1 MKPPLAHEVR
11 KPAKTLAGVTPITVV
26 VNPRKCDHGTC
37 IYCPGGKKVPQ
48 SYTDKSPAVM
58 RALMLDYDPHQ
69 QVTVR
74 LKAFQA
80 MHHPTDKIE
89 LIILGGTFM
98 QYPKK
103 YRDGFIKACYD
114 GLNECS
120 SKNLQEAKKINET
133 AQHRCV
139 ALCIENRPDN
149 CSEKEIREMLE
160 YGTTRVEIGVQMP
173 DDESYKKTN
182 RGHTVQDVIDASQK
196 LRDAGFKLGYHIMPG
211 LPYSTKEKD
220 MELFK
225 EIFANPAYRPEQLKI
240 YPCQVIQDSPLE
252 KMYQRIN
259 FIPYNEE
266 ETREILQEMTLL
278 IPEYCRTM
286 RVMREIPPER
296 LVKGITRIDI
306 RRDVEKNLRDKKSSV
321 KEIRMRELGFSS
333 QFNKHIDENLHLKI
347 TEYEASRGKEFF
359 LQFVNKDNI
368 LFGLLRMRFPFQPS
382 IHSLKGVAIIRE
394 LHVYGQ
400 ALKIGEQGKKGQHTG
415 IGKKLMKEAEIIAKK
430 KGYKKIAVISGV
442 GVREYYKKL
451 GYTIDDE
458 GIYMVKEL

>member
-1 MKPPLAHEVR
+1 MKSPLAHEVR

-26 VNPRKCDHGTC
+26 VKPRKCDHGTC

-74 LKAFQA
+74 LKAFSA

-103 YRDGFIKACYD
+103 YRDKFIKACYD

-120 SKNLQEAKKINET
+120 SKNLEEAKKINET
-133 AQHRCV
+133 AKHRCV

-149 CSEKEIREMLE
+149 CSDDEIKQMLF
-160 YGTTRVEIGVQMP
+160 YGTTRVELGVQMP

-211 LPYSTKEKD
+211 LPYSSREKD
-220 MELFK
+220 IQLFK
-225 EIFANPAYRPEQLKI
+225 EIFDNPDFRPEQLKI
-240 YPCQVIQDSPLE
+240 YPCQVIEDSPLA
-252 KMYQRIN
+252 KMHERIN
-259 FIPYNEE
+259 FVPYNEP
-266 ETREILQEMTLL
+266 ETQEILEEMTLL

-286 RVMREIPPER
+286 RIMREIPPER

-306 RRDVEKNLRDKKSSV
+306 RREVEKNLRKRKIPV

-333 QFNKHIDENLHLKI
+333 QFYKIIDENIKLKVM
-347 TEYEASRGKEFF
+347 EYEASHGKEWF

-368 LFGLLRMRFPFQPS
+368 LFGLLRMRFPFQPT
-382 IHSLKGVAIIRE
+382 INSLKRAAIIRE

-400 ALKIGEQGKKGQHTG
+400 SLKIGERGKKGQHTG
-415 IGKKLMKEAEIIAKK
+415 IGKRLMKEAEAIAKNN
-430 KGYKKIAVISGV
+430 GYKRIVVLSGI
-442 GVREYYKKL
+442 GVREYYRKL
-451 GYTIDDE
+451 GYALDSG